1 MPEDFPENTAAKLR
15 ESGSVLT
22 VGTFD
27 GVHKGHRAILDQVVS
42 TAGAEGC
49 PGVIVTFDPHPRS
62 VVGKSGPMELLTPI
76 TERIS
81 LLKSFGIDEVVV
93 VPFTPAFADLSPEAY
108 IQDFLVKSFAPKA
121 IVTGYDH
128 HFGKGRAGNF
138 DTLARFAPVFNYRLS
153 EIPAT
158 TIDEAA
164 VSSTKIRTAL
174 REGRVA
180 DAARMLG
187 RPYAL
192 TGTVV
197 KGKQL
202 GRTIGFPTANVV
214 PLEPAQLIPAE
225 GVYAAIAETEIGLK
239 AKAMVNIG
247 RRPTVE
253 TGGERTIEAN
263 LLDNFSGNLYDQT
276 LRLSFIERLRA
287 EQKFASLDA
296 LKAQL
301 AQDRSQAERVLE
313 GVL

>member
-1 MPEDFPENTAAKLR
+1 MPERFPEMDAAKLR
-15 ESGSVLT
+15 KSGSVLT

-27 GVHKGHRAILDQVVS
+27 GVHTGHRAILEQVVA
-42 TAGAEGC
+42 TAKKEGC
-49 PGVIVTFDPHPRS
+49 PGVIITFDPHPRS
-62 VVGKSGPMELLTPI
+62 VVGKNGPMELLTPI
-76 TERIS
+76 AERIA
-81 LLKSFGIDEVVV
+81 LLKSFGIDEVIV
-93 VPFTPAFADLSPEAY
+93 VPFTEAFAALSPEEY

-158 TIDEAA
+158 TIDAAA

-187 RPYAL
+187 RPYSI

-202 GRTIGFPTANVV
+202 GRTIGFPTANLEPV
-214 PLEPAQLIPAE
+214 EPAQLIPAE
-225 GVYAAIAETEIGLK
+225 GVYAAIAETESGNRFR
-239 AKAMVNIG
+239 AMINIG

-253 TGGERTIEAN
+253 AAGERTLEAH
-263 LLDNFSGNLYDQT
+263 LLDHFSGNLYDQ
-276 LRLSFIERLRA
+276 RLRILCIDRLRE

-301 AQDRSQAERVLE
+301 AQDREQAKAVLPE
-313 GVL
+313 NL